1 MPLLDAWWPWLAV
14 AGVGALH
21 GLNPA
26 NGWLFAAARATHS
39 GDARD
44 VRRSLLPIA
53 LGHALSVA
61 LVVAVVMQGIRL
73 PQQHLL
79 ALAGS
84 GLLVFA
90 VWRLLARPRAGARLT
105 ASRSHAGLAAWSCL
119 MGTAHGS
126 GLMLLPALLPL
137 CMTDGPARAISA
149 TGSLA
154 LMLAAVALHLLAM
167 LGTTQVVAML
177 VCRSGLK
184 RVSLPGAAWPLALAF
199 TGALLLLLR

>member
-14 AGVGALH
+14 AGLGALH

-26 NGWLFAAARATHS
+26 NGWLFAAASATHS

-44 VRRSLLPIA
+44 VRRALLPIA

-61 LVVAVVMQGIRL
+61 LVVVVVIQGIRL

-84 GLLVFA
+84 GLLAFA
-90 VWRLLARPRAGARLT
+90 AWRLVAHPRAAARH
-105 ASRSHAGLAAWSCL
+105 AAPRSHAGLAAWSCL

-126 GLMLLPALLPL
+126 GLMLVPALLPL

-154 LMLAAVALHLLAM
+154 LMLAAVAVHLLAM
-167 LGTTQVVAML
+167 LVATQVVASSL
-177 VCRSGLK
+177 CRGL
-184 RVSLPGAAWPLALAF
+184 RHRAFPTEAAGTLLLAL
-199 TGALLLLLR
+199 TGVMLIALR